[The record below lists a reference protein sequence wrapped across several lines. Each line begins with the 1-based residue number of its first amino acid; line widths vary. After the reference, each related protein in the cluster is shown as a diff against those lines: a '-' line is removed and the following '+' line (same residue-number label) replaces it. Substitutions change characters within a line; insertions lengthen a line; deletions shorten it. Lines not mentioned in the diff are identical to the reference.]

1 MKKVLFMMSV
11 LLSLGM
17 LYACNNEDETSD
29 LMENKLQLFED
40 SLRSISEKDYNMG
53 CLYYD
58 KDHGGWYVSCHR
70 PGTYDSVDIY
80 YVLNL
85 PEEFKANK
93 EEWVNVSF
101 SGKVVEMTDKDRES
115 LGICLLG
122 GHRYFFVYLTRIEI
136 NIEKVE

>member
-85 PEEFKANK
+85 PDEFKVNK
-93 EEWVNVSF
+93 EGRVNVSF
-101 SGKVVEMTDKDRES
+101 SGKVVEMTDEERES
-115 LGICLLG
+115 LGMWLLG
-122 GHRYFFVYLTRIEI
+122 GCCYFLVYLTKIELTCQ
-136 NIEKVE
+136 